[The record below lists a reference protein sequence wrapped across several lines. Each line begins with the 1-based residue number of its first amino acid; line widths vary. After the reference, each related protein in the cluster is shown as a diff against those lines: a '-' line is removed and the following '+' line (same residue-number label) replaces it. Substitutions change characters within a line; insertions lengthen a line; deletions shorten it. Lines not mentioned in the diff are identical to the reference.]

1 MILTFIFVIAKLTGH
16 IDWSWW
22 LVMLPMLPA
31 FILWI
36 VAMIF
41 IGIVGA
47 SLRGVG
53 GQSYKR
59 RLR

>member
-41 IGIVGA
+41 IGILGA
-47 SLRGVG
+47 TLKDLG
-53 GQSYKR
+53 GQPYKR
-59 RLR
+59 RIR